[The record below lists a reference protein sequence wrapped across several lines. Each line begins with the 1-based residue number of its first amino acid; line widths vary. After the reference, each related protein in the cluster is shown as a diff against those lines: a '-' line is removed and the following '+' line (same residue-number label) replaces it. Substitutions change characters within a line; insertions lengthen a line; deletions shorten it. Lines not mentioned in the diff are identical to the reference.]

1 MEIISRHKIHFQN
14 LPWFFPC
21 LKVKLERSNSPCL
34 IPRLLLIFGS
44 QLPYFR
50 VLFRD
55 IGNLPLFCKD
65 TRESEWLS
73 LFIHLGSSPCY
84 ALLGE
89 IFSGYNLESKGYSL
103 HWEPPPSSLVNA
115 QLEEERQRSDSFQSY
130 IYTIKK
136 QNCTSMKRKLGLGKH
151 ICATMRVQMS
161 KVGTLCCSC
170 LPDSFFPFI
179 WGQHHILLWGVLWMK
194 QCPPEFIWWS
204 PVPQSISIWL

>member
-21 LKVKLERSNSPCL
+21 LKVKLERSNFPCL

-55 IGNLPLFCKD
+55 IENLPLFCKD

-115 QLEEERQRSDSFQSY
+115 QLEEERQRSDSFQSPMGFSAL
-130 IYTIKK
+130 TKFP
-136 QNCTSMKRKLGLGKH
+136 QFLFFHLL
-151 ICATMRVQMS
+151 VE
-161 KVGTLCCSC
+161 LC
-170 LPDSFFPFI
+170 LPFGEKI
-179 WGQHHILLWGVLWMK
+179 WLFYHH
-194 QCPPEFIWWS
+194 EFIC
-204 PVPQSISIWL
+204 PLVDEIDEIDC